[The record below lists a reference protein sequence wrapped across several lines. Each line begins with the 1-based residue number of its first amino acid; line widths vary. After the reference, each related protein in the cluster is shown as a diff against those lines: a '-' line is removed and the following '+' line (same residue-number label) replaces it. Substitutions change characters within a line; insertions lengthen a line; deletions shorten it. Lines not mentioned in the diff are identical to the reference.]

1 MGLLDFI
8 SKGGNNAQDP
18 NTNPPAVPDFASIQQ
33 SYTNQSLANV
43 SYPMANPTPYTPTNP
58 VPPQYNPTEQQRQE
72 FPDVNAAPAPEFAP
86 NAAVAPQPLD
96 IMEQGNVPMQ
106 GNVTMPEIP
115 PMTQKLVQNQN
126 IQPENTTDVP
136 ADGYVDPSKHPVIP
150 AVVPNQ
156 GHTATLPEGIKITTF
171 EPVNP
176 ESESAAVPQPVAN
189 EPVVDQPQSVEVPEV
204 KPFEVQP
211 SPEFA
216 VSNFDSNTSL
226 NVGIEAAPT
235 TNQFESTTVAPM
247 QNNSVELPV
256 MPDVNTLTPVNTEAI
271 SALPSQV
278 LTPEVPVN
286 QNEIANQSQSI
297 ESQAQQSN
305 LPTEPAV
312 EQSAPV
318 EGIEIGVGS
327 MDSPMA
333 DLTSAQN
340 SNLDPMPAVE
350 STLPVASTNEISTL
364 DPNNALV
371 EDVTQNA
378 VIPVPEVTEVKE
390 SKAET
395 APEATQP
402 VPVNFEMNY
411 FRTIGFIGL
420 NTQPNLKV
428 VEKVSELAG
437 KLSDYAEVFI
447 IDSAKGY
454 AKTIFD
460 SAKEKNIELTGMYL
474 KPFHSTYS
482 DEAELGD
489 YENFTV
495 MMFSNN
501 SDKIKN
507 LIKESDI
514 LVMPEITGLNSLG
527 TLFEIW
533 STNSMYPG
541 QHKQLI
547 LLGKGWTNILTQLKT
562 LFKLTDADLSF
573 VNVCATAEEAL
584 AKITELD
591 KMYLNKEVKQPRKV
605 IDLREEDDE
614 EGLFI

>member
-18 NTNPPAVPDFASIQQ
+18 NTNPPSVPDFASIQQ

-72 FPDVNAAPAPEFAP
+72 FPDVNAVPAPEFAP

-96 IMEQGNVPMQ
+96 IMDQGSVPLQ
-106 GNVTMPEIP
+106 SNVTMPEIP
-115 PMTQKLVQNQN
+115 QLSQNLVQNQN
-126 IQPENTTDVP
+126 AQPENTTDVP

-171 EPVNP
+171 EPINNVV
-176 ESESAAVPQPVAN
+176 SEPTTIPQPEVN
-189 EPVVDQPQSVEVPEV
+189 EPAVEQPQSVETPEV
-204 KPFEVQP
+204 KPFESQ
-211 SPEFA
+211 SNPES
-216 VSNFDSNTSL
+216 VVNNFDPNTSV
-226 NVGIEAAPT
+226 NTGTEVAPI

-256 MPDVNTLTPVNTEAI
+256 MPDLNTFDASVQMSPESIQALPNPGLTPD
-271 SALPSQV
+271 
-278 LTPEVPVN
+278 VPVV
-286 QNEIANQSQSI
+286 QNEIANQPQPI
-297 ESQAQQSN
+297 ESQTQQPN

-312 EQSAPV
+312 EQPIHA

-327 MDSPMA
+327 MESTMS
-333 DLTSAQN
+333 DLSSVQN
-340 SNLDPMPAVE
+340 SNLDPLPVVE
-350 STLPVASTNEISTL
+350 SNLPITAPTEVSALDSNSTN
-364 DPNNALV
+364 V
-371 EDVTQNA
+371 EEQTA
-378 VIPVPEVTEVKE
+378 IVPEITEIKE

-395 APEATQP
+395 APEITQ
-402 VPVNFEMNY
+402 PVNFEMNY

-428 VEKVSELAG
+428 VEKVSELAE
-437 KLSDYAEVFI
+437 KLSDFAEVFI

-460 SAKEKNIELTGMYL
+460 SAKAKNIELTGMYL

-547 LLGKGWTNILTQLKT
+547 LLGKGWTNILSQLKT
-562 LFKLTDADLSF
+562 LFKLTDGDLNF

-584 AKITELD
+584 AKISELD

>member
-72 FPDVNAAPAPEFAP
+72 FPDVNAIPAPEFAP

-96 IMEQGNVPMQ
+96 IMDQGSVPLQ
-106 GNVTMPEIP
+106 SNVTMPEIP
-115 PMTQKLVQNQN
+115 QLSQNLVQNQN
-126 IQPENTTDVP
+126 TQPENTTDVP

-150 AVVPNQ
+150 TVVPNQ

-171 EPVNP
+171 EPINNP
-176 ESESAAVPQPVAN
+176 VSEPTTIPQPEVN
-189 EPVVDQPQSVEVPEV
+189 EPAVEQPQSVETPEV
-204 KPFEVQP
+204 KPFESQ
-211 SPEFA
+211 SNPES
-216 VSNFDSNTSL
+216 VVNNFDPNTSV
-226 NVGIEAAPT
+226 NTDTEVAPI

-256 MPDVNTLTPVNTEAI
+256 MPDLNTFDASVQMNPESTQ
-271 SALPSQV
+271 ALPNPG
-278 LTPEVPVN
+278 LNPDVPVV
-286 QNEIANQSQSI
+286 QNEIANQPQAM
-297 ESQAQQSN
+297 ESQTQQPN

-312 EQSAPV
+312 EQPIHT

-327 MDSPMA
+327 MDSSMSE
-333 DLTSAQN
+333 LSAVQN
-340 SNLDPMPAVE
+340 SNLDPLPAVE
-350 STLPVASTNEISTL
+350 SSLPIPAPTEVSESDSNNTN
-364 DPNNALV
+364 V
-371 EDVTQNA
+371 EESIQTA
-378 VIPVPEVTEVKE
+378 VIPEIKE

-395 APEATQP
+395 APEITQ
-402 VPVNFEMNY
+402 PVNFEMNY

-428 VEKVSELAG
+428 VEKVSELAE
-437 KLSDYAEVFI
+437 KLSDFAEVFI

-460 SAKEKNIELTGMYL
+460 SAKAKNIELTGMYL

-547 LLGKGWTNILTQLKT
+547 LLGKGWTNILSRLKT
-562 LFKLTDADLSF
+562 LFKLTDGDLNF

-584 AKITELD
+584 AKISELD

-605 IDLREEDDE
+605 IDLREEEDE